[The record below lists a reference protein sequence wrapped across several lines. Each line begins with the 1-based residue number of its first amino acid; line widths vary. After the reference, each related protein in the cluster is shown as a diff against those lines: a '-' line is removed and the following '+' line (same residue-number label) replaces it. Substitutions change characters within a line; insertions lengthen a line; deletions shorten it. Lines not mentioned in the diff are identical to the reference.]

1 MIPEKL
7 LEVLK
12 YEGVV
17 SIVTQGDKEP
27 HVVNTWNSY
36 VKITEN
42 NRLFIPAGY
51 MNETEANV
59 DKNNEIQLTLGSKEV
74 QGFHGPGTGFLVRG
88 TAAFIKEGSEFEA
101 TKEKFPWARAI
112 LEVKVTSAVQKI

>member
-1 MIPEKL
+1 
-7 LEVLK
+7 
-12 YEGVV
+12 
-17 SIVTQGDKEP
+17 
-27 HVVNTWNSY
+27 
-36 VKITEN
+36 
-42 NRLFIPAGY
+42 

-101 TKEKFPWARAI
+101 TKEKFPWVRAI